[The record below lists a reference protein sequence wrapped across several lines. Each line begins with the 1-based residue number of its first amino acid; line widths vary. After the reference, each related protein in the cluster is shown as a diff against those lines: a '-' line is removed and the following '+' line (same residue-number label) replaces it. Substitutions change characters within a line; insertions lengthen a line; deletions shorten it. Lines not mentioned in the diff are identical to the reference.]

1 MLDFKNVTFEDIETV
16 RGYFDRCASHSSD
29 YTTGIIYMWRGF
41 YDMKFARCEDAL
53 IFSLSY
59 DGGKEAFL
67 LPHSER
73 FEKVVRE
80 TEDYCRET
88 GKPMHFYSVEEEM
101 IEKIKSVYPE
111 CRYYAEDMWA
121 DYVYEADMIKNL
133 TGKKYSTQ
141 RNHIN
146 KFNRLYPDYTFEEI
160 TQDDIDACVALSEK
174 RAEAKEDEQAVEETK
189 AVKDVLDN
197 LGKYGFLTGIL
208 KVDGVAVGF
217 SCGEIINDML
227 TVHIEKADTSFD
239 GVYPVL
245 THLFLEKY
253 ADEKVKYVNREDDS
267 GDEGLRKSKL
277 SYHPCKMVKKYF
289 VEIDL

>member
-1 MLDFKNVTFEDIETV
+1 MLSFKKVTFEDIETV

-29 YTTGIIYMWRGF
+29 YTTGIIYMWRDF
-41 YDMKFARCEDAL
+41 YDMKYAVCGDAL
-53 IFSLSY
+53 VFSLGY

-67 LPHSER
+67 LPHSEY
-73 FEKVVRE
+73 FEEAVRE
-80 TEDYCRET
+80 IENHCRET
-88 GKPMHFYSVEEEM
+88 GKPMHFYSVEKEM

-121 DYVYEADMIKNL
+121 DYLYEADMIKNL
-133 TGKKYSTQ
+133 TGKKYSAQ

-146 KFNRLYPDYTFEEI
+146 KFSRLYPGYTFGEI
-160 TQDDIDACVALSEK
+160 TAEDIDACALLAEK
-174 RAEAKEDEQAVEETK
+174 RAESKDSEQASEETK
-189 AVKDVLDN
+189 AVLDVLKN
-197 LGKYGFLTGIL
+197 LDKYGFLTGIL
-208 KVDGVAVGF
+208 KVDGAVAGF
-217 SCGEIINDML
+217 SCGEITGDML
-227 TVHIEKADTSFD
+227 TVHIEKANTSFD

-253 ADEKVKYVNREDDS
+253 AGEKVKYVNREDDS

-277 SYHPCKMVKKYF
+277 SYHPCAMVEKFF